1 MLPLIINYYPMLP
14 QKGSFLKLVALVARW
29 SAISHGKTGIHVV
42 SQIPAEATIDMCF
55 LPIMKE
61 RGCQIKI
68 YLKGC
73 IFALK
78 GFIAILSA
86 KHVESA
92 KKNEL
97 VGGKGPR
104 PTFGGGI
111 LPFVPDPSLKERDQP
126 NDEGDNLLDVW
137 TNGGPMGYYMSTL
150 HPMPVSPLLIHSQ
163 IHYHC

>member
-1 MLPLIINYYPMLP
+1 MLP
-14 QKGSFLKLVALVARW
+14 QKGSFLKLVALVALW

-42 SQIPAEATIDMCF
+42 SQVRASKFAFRTLMNDVIISFFSEDTSRGNNDMSYR
-55 LPIMKE
+55 E

-73 IFALK
+73 MFALK

-111 LPFVPDPSLKERDQP
+111 LPFVPDPSLKERHQP

-137 TNGGPMGYYMSTL
+137 TDGGPM
-150 HPMPVSPLLIHSQ
+150 
-163 IHYHC
+163 